1 MDLLSFFFLIVIA
14 MFDGQVTALL
24 HDDDRTGKV
33 ARFDSYQECESA
45 MIKQANDMI
54 IGDQIIIRKIAEGRK
69 ATTVASNGGGTYGLM
84 CDEFK

>member
-14 MFDGQVTALL
+14 MFDGQVTAI
-24 HDDDRTGKV
+24 
-33 ARFDSYQECESA
+33 DSYQECESA
-45 MIKQANDMI
+45 IIKQANDMI

>member
-24 HDDDRTGKV
+24 HDDYRTGKV

-54 IGDQIIIRKIAEGRK
+54 IGDQIIMRKITQGRK
-69 ATTVASNGGGTYGLM
+69 ATTVVSNGGGTYGLM